1 VKNNNSL
8 TFFASMAQN
17 NPSEKSVKITA
28 NSDFSERD
36 SNFILKFADS
46 DSEILDLASGTGLI
60 VNKIS
65 PHVKHIN
72 AVEAFSEFSKFIE
85 NTNQVTVVNQD
96 ISLFVTEKKF
106 DLITMFGVAQ
116 YFNEDEIL
124 GIYKKYYSN
133 LKENGKMLIK
143 NQFGVNEDVLVSGYS
158 EELKTDYY
166 SQYRH
171 IDKEVDILKKVGFK
185 IVEVIDIY
193 PPECNRWENTH
204 FYAIVA
210 NL

>member
-1 VKNNNSL
+1 
-8 TFFASMAQN
+8 MAQN

-65 PHVKHIN
+65 HHVKHIT

-85 NTNQVTVVNQD
+85 NTRQITVINQD

-124 GIYKKYYSN
+124 AIYKKYYSN

-158 EELKTDYY
+158 EELKTNYY

-171 IDKEVDILKKVGFK
+171 INKEVDILKKVGFQN
-185 IVEVIDIY
+185 IEIIDIY

-210 NL
+210 SL